1 MSDSLMLI
9 FVLDHDRKILN
20 TAFLD
25 AGPSIKPEGMD
36 RICIVNNGYKQEEAV
51 IERIFPNF
59 SAGSHLVRTKEQEP
73 DFSSI
78 SGKT

>member
-1 MSDSLMLI
+1 MSDSLTLI
-9 FVLDHDRKILN
+9 FVLDHDRKIFN

-25 AGPSIKPEGMD
+25 AGPSIKPERM
-36 RICIVNNGYKQEEAV
+36 VNNGYKQEEAV

>member
-1 MSDSLMLI
+1 
-9 FVLDHDRKILN
+9 
-20 TAFLD
+20 
-25 AGPSIKPEGMD
+25 MD